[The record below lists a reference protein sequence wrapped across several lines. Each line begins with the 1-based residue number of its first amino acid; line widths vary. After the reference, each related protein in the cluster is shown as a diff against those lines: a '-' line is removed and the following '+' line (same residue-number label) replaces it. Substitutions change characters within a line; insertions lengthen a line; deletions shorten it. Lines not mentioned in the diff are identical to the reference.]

1 MVPAVD
7 WLIAGAAADSG
18 DEVQRMGD
26 RHLDGSGSSEARLKA
41 VCRGVVQV
49 RLRVKV
55 SNKPSLSQT
64 SAVIPVGSA

>member
-26 RHLDGSGSSEARLKA
+26 RSTWMDQAD
-41 VCRGVVQV
+41 
-49 RLRVKV
+49 LR
-55 SNKPSLSQT
+55 P
-64 SAVIPVGSA
+64 A